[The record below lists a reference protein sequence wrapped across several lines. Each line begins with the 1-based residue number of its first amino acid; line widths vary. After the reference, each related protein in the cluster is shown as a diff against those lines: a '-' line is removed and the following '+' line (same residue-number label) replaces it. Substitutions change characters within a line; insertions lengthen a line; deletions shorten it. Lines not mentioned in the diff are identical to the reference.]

1 MDIKILDFIPDQ
13 KGTKQGYLDIK
24 VTYDEEKQKWDIFRG
39 LIFFEKND
47 GSRWITQQYIKRG
60 DQWIC
65 PYERSSSLHKI
76 FNEALSEL
84 LKYFERHKF

>member
-1 MDIKILDFIPDQ
+1 MDIKILDFMPDQ

-24 VTYDEEKQKWDIFRG
+24 VTYNEDKWEIFRD

-47 GSRWITQQYIKRG
+47 GSRWITQKFIKRG
-60 DQWIC
+60 EEWIC
-65 PYERSSSLHKI
+65 PYERSPSLNKI
-76 FNEALSEL
+76 FSEALSEL